1 MNSMQHQLVDS
12 EPLVTPVAV
21 PRSTKPLIH
30 RVGYQS
36 WTDENLCVE
45 SSHNDI
51 RYYTSRWDALSPYID
66 VTEDMLANAPK
77 PFIVYALP
85 PDCGFGVPINDQYGM
100 VDTQSDDFWNE
111 PRRARKFREY
121 DKLFKH
127 FTHTEEVI
135 PGSSLSIDDVYEI
148 GSEHFATFEI
158 DPREVA
164 GFVDY
169 IQSLNVLLLRVYDP
183 QGVLVLTEVAII
195 LPDYNQLYGSFCQW
209 DRAYKNRS
217 PGMYAC
223 LLASRWT
230 RRNGLRYYNLG
241 PVGDYNYKSLF
252 VTTLEP
258 IYSLALTDPDHPLA
272 LDPTSPLH
280 TDFKVE
286 HWNQIY
292 RPTRAVKK
300 RAAAR

>member
-1 MNSMQHQLVDS
+1 MAWWIPS
-12 EPLVTPVAV
+12 
-21 PRSTKPLIH
+21 PRSSGTK
-30 RVGYQS
+30 
-36 WTDENLCVE
+36 
-45 SSHNDI
+45 
-51 RYYTSRWDALSPYID
+51 
-66 VTEDMLANAPK
+66 
-77 PFIVYALP
+77 
-85 PDCGFGVPINDQYGM
+85 
-100 VDTQSDDFWNE
+100 

-121 DKLFKH
+121 DKLFKT

-135 PGSSLSIDDVYEI
+135 PGSSLSVDDIYDM
-148 GSEHFATFEI
+148 GGEHFATCEI
-158 DPREVA
+158 DAREVA

-169 IQSLNVLLLRVYDP
+169 IQTLDVLLLKVYDP
-183 QGVLVLTEVAII
+183 AGALVLTEVAII
-195 LPDYNQLYGSFCQW
+195 LPDYNQVYGSFCQW

-230 RRNGLRYYNLG
+230 QRNGLRYYNLG

-258 IYSLALTDPDHPLA
+258 IYSLALTDPEHPLA

-286 HWNQIY
+286 HWNKIY
-292 RPTRAVKK
+292 RTVTQSKK
-300 RAAAR
+300 QVGAR